1 MKAIGYKKSLPVT
14 EAEALLDIELPKPT
28 AVGHD
33 LLIRV
38 EAVSVNPVDTKIRRG
53 GDAPAGTYKVLG
65 WDAAG
70 VVEAVGERVTLFKP
84 GDKVWYAGAVD
95 RPGTNA
101 EYHLVDER
109 IVAPMPASLSFAEAA
124 ALPLTAITAWELL
137 FDRLKITPETAGTM
151 LVIGGAGG
159 VGSILI
165 QLAKRLTR
173 LTVIATASRPET
185 SEWATLLGADQ
196 VINHRHSLV
205 SELQAVG
212 VQSVDYVACLT
223 HTEEHFPEIV
233 QVLKPQGALGI
244 IAGAP
249 SLDIMPFMQ
258 KSISI
263 HWELMFT
270 RPLFQTD
277 DMIKQHALL
286 TEVAAM
292 VDRGEIKTTLNDHFG
307 PINAQNLLKAHALLE
322 SGKAKGKIVLVGF

>member
-1 MKAIGYKKSLPVT
+1 MKAIGYKRSLPVT
-14 EAEALLDIELPKPT
+14 EADALLDIELPKPT

-38 EAVSVNPVDTKIRRG
+38 EAISVNPVDTKVRRG
-53 GDAPAGTYKVLG
+53 GDAPAGDYKVLG

-70 VVEAVGERVTLFKP
+70 VVEAVGEQVTLFKP
-84 GDKVWYAGAVD
+84 GDKVWYAGAID

-109 IVAPMPASLSFAEAA
+109 IVAHMPTSLDFAGAA

-165 QLAKRLTR
+165 QLAKRLTK

-185 SEWATLLGADQ
+185 SEWATSLGADQ
-196 VINHRHSLV
+196 VINHRHSLMA
-205 SELQAVG
+205 ELQALG
-212 VQSVDYVACLT
+212 VQHVDYVACLT
-223 HTEEHFPEIV
+223 HTEEHLPEIAR
-233 QVLKPQGALGI
+233 VLKPQGALGI

-270 RPLFQTD
+270 RPLFKTD
-277 DMIKQHALL
+277 DMIKQHELL
-286 TEVAAM
+286 TEIAAM
-292 VDRGEIKTTLNDHFG
+292 VDRGEIKTTIHDHFG
-307 PINAQNLLKAHALLE
+307 SINAQNLLKAHALLE